1 MKNVCIIFGGTSTEH
16 EVSRI
21 SASNLIRYIDKKKYS
36 VTVMEISKK
45 NEFFLYEYEPSE
57 AFLKDIT
64 SVNNELAKKS
74 ITPDISMFEKMGID
88 IVFPIIHGTIGED
101 GKLQGFLELCKIP
114 YVGCDVLSS
123 AVCMDKVLCKDILS
137 KNGIAVADYL
147 WFTCDDIDKSINS
160 VIKAIESRFAYPV
173 FVKPSEC
180 GSSVGINKARNS
192 DSLKKALVFASRFSR
207 KVLVEE
213 FVEGEEL
220 EVAVLGSYEN
230 VSSSGVGQILSS
242 NEFYDY
248 NAKYLDGKS
257 MTVMNPDIPDSSAR
271 EIKKIAEKAFS
282 IIGCYG
288 MARVDFFL
296 TKGRK
301 AIVNE
306 INTIPG
312 FTSISMYPKLW
323 EQAGIPYS
331 QLLTKL
337 ITLAEDRKERYRFEL
352 DYEGANNG

>member
-1 MKNVCIIFGGTSTEH
+1 MYEYKEN
-16 EVSRI
+16 
-21 SASNLIRYIDKKKYS
+21 D
-36 VTVMEISKK
+36 
-45 NEFFLYEYEPSE
+45 EFFKGIVN
-57 AFLKDIT
+57 KD
-64 SVNNELAKKS
+64 NNLQKQLL
-74 ITPDISMFEKMGID
+74 TPDIAMFKRMGID
-88 IVFPIIHGTIGED
+88 VVFPIIHGTIGED
-101 GKLQGFLELCKIP
+101 GKLQGFLELCDVP

-147 WFTCDDIDKSINS
+147 WFTCDEIKNSINS
-160 VIKAIESRFAYPV
+160 TVKTIESRFAYPV

-180 GSSVGINKARNS
+180 GSSVGISKAKNA
-192 DSLKKALVFASRFSR
+192 DSLEKALVFASRFSR

-220 EVAVLGSYEN
+220 EVAVLGSYDKA
-230 VSSSGVGQILSS
+230 SSSDVGQILSS

-248 NAKYLDGKS
+248 SAKYLDGKS
-257 MTVMNPDIPDSSAR
+257 LTVLNPDIPDSSVR

-296 TKGRK
+296 TKGKK

-312 FTSISMYPKLW
+312 FTGISMFPKLW

-331 QLLTKL
+331 QLITKL
-337 ITLAEDRKERYRFEL
+337 IVLAEERKEKYRFEL
-352 DYEGANNG
+352 DYEEANHD